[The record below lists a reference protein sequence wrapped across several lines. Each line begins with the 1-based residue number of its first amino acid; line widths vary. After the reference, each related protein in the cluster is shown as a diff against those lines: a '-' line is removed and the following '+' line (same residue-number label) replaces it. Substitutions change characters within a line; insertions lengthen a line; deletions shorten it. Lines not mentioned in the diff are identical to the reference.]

1 VNLFAE
7 PLPALRWQDA
17 VDILIMAVLFYNLV
31 VLLRGTRAV
40 QMLAGL
46 GFLMAVSF
54 AAGRLGLHAV
64 NWVLQNFLGAL
75 VIVVVILFQPE
86 LRRALANVG
95 RAPLLRLFDPIKE
108 ERVLQ
113 EVVRA
118 TGALA
123 AKRVGALIALQ
134 RETDLR
140 NYVEGGVP
148 LDALAS
154 RELLFAVFLPASPVH
169 DGAVLLEGRRLSQAG
184 CVLPLSQKVDLPK
197 ELGTRHRAA
206 LGLAEETDAA
216 VIVVSE
222 ETGAITLAVDGEL
235 RRNLDQAELGRQLDR
250 LFHVR
255 RGEAA

>member
-1 VNLFAE
+1 MSFLIDS
-7 PLPALRWQDA
+7 LPPLRWQDA
-17 VDILIMAVLFYNLV
+17 VDILIMAGLFYSLV

-46 GFLMAVSF
+46 GLLMGVSF
-54 AAGRLGLHAV
+54 AAGRLGLHSV
-64 NWVLQNFLGAL
+64 TWVLQNFLGAI
-75 VIVVVILFQPE
+75 VIVVVVLFQPE

-95 RAPLLRLFDPIKE
+95 RAPLLRFIDPLKE
-108 ERVLQ
+108 ERVLS

-140 NYVEGGVP
+140 SYVEGGVP
-148 LDALAS
+148 LDALVS
-154 RELLFAVFLPASPVH
+154 RELLFSIFLPASPVH
-169 DGAVLLEGRRLSQAG
+169 DGAVLLVGRRLTQAG
-184 CVLPLSQKVDLPK
+184 CVLPLSQRVDLPK

-206 LGLAEETDAA
+206 LGLTEETDAA

-222 ETGAITLAVDGEL
+222 ETGAVSLAVEGEL
-235 RRNLDQAELGRQLDR
+235 LRSLEPAGLSRELERIFQ
-250 LFHVR
+250 VR
-255 RGEAA
+255 REEAA